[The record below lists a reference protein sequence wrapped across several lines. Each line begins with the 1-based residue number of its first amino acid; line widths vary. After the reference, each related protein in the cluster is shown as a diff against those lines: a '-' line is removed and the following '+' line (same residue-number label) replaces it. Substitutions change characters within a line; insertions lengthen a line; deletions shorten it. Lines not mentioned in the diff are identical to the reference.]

1 MQLAL
6 LFDVAEV
13 ILSSVFNN
21 EQSPPPAVRDM
32 QSDRAVYIDQVEDI
46 AVARQLL
53 DQVLAVA
60 ALIDLQEIPVWAGAD
75 TLPLLAVAA
84 AGIRDLPDGFQ
95 LRQVADR
102 PAVSVGGGLTWLSRD
117 LLPHPAPIA

>member
-1 MQLAL
+1 M
-6 LFDVAEV
+6 FT
-13 ILSSVFNN
+13 N

-32 QSDRAVYIDQVEDI
+32 QSDRVVYIDQVEDI

-95 LRQVADR
+95 LRQVAGR